1 MARHYCNNKVANQ
14 AANKFDSI
22 HFKMACFVGGVV
34 GVTLGCGLYAICKFA
49 ARSAIVEVMAMQTDC
64 ATTEAPHNESTN

>member
-22 HFKMACFVGGVV
+22 HFKMACFDGLCYYGG
-34 GVTLGCGLYAICKFA
+34 TA
-49 ARSAIVEVMAMQTDC
+49 E
-64 ATTEAPHNESTN
+64 